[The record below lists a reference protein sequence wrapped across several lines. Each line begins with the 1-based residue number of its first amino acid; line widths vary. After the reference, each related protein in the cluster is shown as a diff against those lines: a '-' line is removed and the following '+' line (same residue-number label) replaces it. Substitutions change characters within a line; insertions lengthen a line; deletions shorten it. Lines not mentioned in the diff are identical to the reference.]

1 MEEKSR
7 NTPLKK
13 LLIAVVA
20 ILAIVLIGHVLIHKE
35 HSTLP
40 AVAGVSNFSRT
51 FNDLNDKHLEAARLY
66 GLGPIEDRAEA
77 ARLKRKLVEI
87 KDSKTYIVDEMTYS
101 VPYLTKSAKQAL
113 DGIAEAFADS
123 LKSKGYPRYRLIVTS
138 LLRTEEDMANLR
150 KANLNASPNSTHRYA
165 TSFDISW
172 KRFDKSATGEAPAES
187 LKLILSEV
195 LRDQKNAETVF
206 VKYEQKEACFH
217 ITSRI
222 PSKFAKKS
230 NKF

>member
-1 MEEKSR
+1 MVKKHKS
-7 NTPLKK
+7 LFKF
-13 LLIAVVA
+13 LIVILVIALAGVAV
-20 ILAIVLIGHVLIHKE
+20 HVLIHKE
-35 HSTLP
+35 YSTLP
-40 AVAGVSNFSRT
+40 PVAGVSNFTRT
-51 FNDLNDKHLEAARLY
+51 FNDLNEKHLEAARLY

-77 ARLKRKLVEI
+77 ARLKSKLVEI
-87 KDSKTYIVDEMTYS
+87 EDCKTYVVDDMDYA
-101 VPYLTKSAKQAL
+101 VPYLTKSAKKAL

-123 LKSKGYPRYRLIVTS
+123 LKSKGYPRYKLVVTS

-150 KANLNASPNSTHRYA
+150 KNNMNASPNSSHRYA

-172 KRFDKSATGEAPAES
+172 KRFQKSATGEAPAES
-187 LKLILSEV
+187 LKLILAEV
-195 LRDQKNAETVF
+195 LRDQKNEGNVF

-222 PSKFAKKS
+222 PSKLGKKA